1 MTFYKLFL
9 YQKFNSFEKNKY
21 NPIPQKFEVNVC
33 FALKASSICY
43 FFAITERTTL
53 LRRLKKQ
60 LLWPRKQTSTQCF
73 VRHWWMNASLGI
85 VEFEIVSLFLKLIQK
100 FIYIH
105 CNFHRNDY
113 TNLEYGIQGFNSVNL
128 NLNHF
133 FKHYILHTLLERIIV
148 HFISRTYEKSFTSVV
163 VSLVNYPAAM

>member
-1 MTFYKLFL
+1 MDFCFN
-9 YQKFNSFEKNKY
+9 NSFKIFKSRKY
-21 NPIPQKFEVNVC
+21 
-33 FALKASSICY
+33 ATLKMSVLHFKPSNICY

-85 VEFEIVSLFLKLIQK
+85 VKFEIVSLFLKLIQK
-100 FIYIH
+100 FIEIYSSQ
-105 CNFHRNDY
+105 
-113 TNLEYGIQGFNSVNL
+113 YGIQGFNSVNL
-128 NLNHF
+128 NLNNF
-133 FKHYILHTLLERIIV
+133 FKHYIMLTLLKRIIV
-148 HFISRTYEKSFTSVV
+148 HFISCTYEKSFTSVV

>member
-1 MTFYKLFL
+1 MLWVIYIGPYNIFSFHQSDAKNIIVFRLGFTFQSSLMLIAFLTIMTFYKLFL

-21 NPIPQKFEVNVC
+21 NPIPRKFEVNVC

-85 VEFEIVSLFLKLIQK
+85 VKFEIVSLFLKLIQK
-100 FIYIH
+100 FIYIYIYIT
-105 CNFHRNDY
+105 R
-113 TNLEYGIQGFNSVNL
+113 IL
-128 NLNHF
+128 NMV
-133 FKHYILHTLLERIIV
+133 FKVSIV
-148 HFISRTYEKSFTSVV
+148 SIST
-163 VSLVNYPAAM
+163 